1 MNAERG
7 FTLIE
12 VLVAVAIVAL
22 MAAAVALSV
31 GNAGANRAAE
41 REAQRLAQLVEH
53 VCERASLTGRPHG
66 MHVAVDRYAFSVW
79 DGNNFVFVNRDELRP
94 RELPSGLRFEF
105 GAVGSGV
112 SLAEKFAEKP
122 QVLCWPSGELTP
134 FTLDITVAP
143 RQPLYRID
151 AAVDG
156 TLKVAQVTKP

>member
-1 MNAERG
+1 MRG

-31 GNAGANRAAE
+31 GSAGANRAAE

-66 MHVAVDRYAFSVW
+66 LHVALERYSFSVW
-79 DGNNFVFVNRDELRP
+79 DGNEFVFITRDELRQ
-94 RELPSGLRFEF
+94 RELPAGLRFEI
-105 GAVGSGV
+105 GAAGAGV
-112 SLAEKFAEKP
+112 TLGEKYAEKP
-122 QVLCWPSGELTP
+122 QVVCWPSGEITP

-143 RQPLYRID
+143 RQPLYRVD

-156 TLKVAQVTKP
+156 TLKVAQVAKP